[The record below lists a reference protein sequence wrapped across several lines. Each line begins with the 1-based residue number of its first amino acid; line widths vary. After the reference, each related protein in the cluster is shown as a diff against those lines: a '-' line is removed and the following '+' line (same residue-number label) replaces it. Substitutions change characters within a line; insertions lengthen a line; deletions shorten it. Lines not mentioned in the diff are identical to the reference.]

1 MVIKFFDE
9 FQGQWIDISGNTG
22 ATLVKGANDWT
33 TSQGYLVYCALL
45 SQSGTNVPTYTELD
59 NTTGS
64 TITPTYVGSG
74 QYKIT
79 FADSILSQGKTMVFI
94 QQNDG
99 SVIQAYRSAIDE
111 ITIRTSADGILY
123 FTSLEIRIYN

>member
-1 MVIKFFDE
+1 MIIKYFDE
-9 FQGQWIDISGNTG
+9 FEGHWIDISGNTG
-22 ATLVKGANDWT
+22 STIVRGSDDWT

-45 SQSGTNVPTYTELD
+45 SQSGTNAPTYTELD

-64 TITPTYVGSG
+64 TITTSYIASG
-74 QYKIT
+74 QYKIS
-79 FADSILSQGKTMVFI
+79 FADSILTQGKTMVFI

-111 ITIRTSADGILY
+111 ITIRTSADGILN